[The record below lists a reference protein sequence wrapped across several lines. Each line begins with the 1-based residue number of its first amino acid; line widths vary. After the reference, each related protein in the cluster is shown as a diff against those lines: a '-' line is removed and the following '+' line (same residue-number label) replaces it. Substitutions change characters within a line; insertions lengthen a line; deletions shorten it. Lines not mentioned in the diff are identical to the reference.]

1 MAVIDSDLY
10 SAAGRPWGDARYI
23 TPLLDDIARQAATA
37 DRTRSVAGDVIASIK
52 RNDIMRLSASPE
64 LAGLNETMVQIGCE
78 LREIAARCTS
88 TGWCLWN
95 HLCTFHHFA
104 GLLGPVHSEFFKGI
118 VERREWVCFPAGAS
132 TQITS

>member
-10 SAAGRPWGDARYI
+10 TAAGRPWGDARYI

-37 DRTRSVAGDVIASIK
+37 DRTRSVADDVIASIK

-64 LAGLNETMVQIGCE
+64 LGGLNETMLQIGCE

-95 HLCTFHHFA
+95 PASQYDAALSVLPSLCA
-104 GLLGPVHSEFFKGI
+104 PVPAT
-118 VERREWVCFPAGAS
+118 VTALARRPVNAAVPR
-132 TQITS
+132 TRP